1 MKKRFVMYHIII
13 NPASRTGKGI
23 TLWKDVI
30 APALQKEDV
39 SYRTYLSEKPG
50 DIAAIAGDV
59 YRTEKERPLYFI
71 VLGGDGSV
79 NEFLQG
85 LPDTKDVILGYIPTG
100 SSNDLARDLG
110 FSKKPADNLDR
121 ILHTGSPRWMDLGTA
136 VLADGTIRRFANSCG
151 IGFDAAVCEQ
161 TNRSKMKKF
170 MNKIGLGKLSYLG
183 IALMQLFAAKK
194 VSATLT
200 LHDKEPIE
208 IKNMLFTAGMIHR
221 FSGGGFMFGPTAND
235 NDGVLDLCEVGDIPK
250 LLVLCALPTA
260 FWGKHFIFSGVNAHT
275 ADSYSIK
282 TNSPMWVQTDGEVI
296 GKTDRITIR
305 CEKHAIQII
314 V

>member
-1 MKKRFVMYHIII
+1 MYHIII
-13 NPASRTGKGI
+13 NPASCTDNGI
-23 TLWKDVI
+23 ILWEKIV
-30 APALQKEDV
+30 APALQKENV
-39 SYRTYLSEKPG
+39 SYRTYLSEKAG
-50 DIAAIAGDV
+50 EIATIAKDIYI
-59 YRTEKERPLYFI
+59 TEKERPLHYI

-85 LPDTKDVILGYIPTG
+85 IPDTKDVILGYIPTG

-110 FSKKPADNLDR
+110 FSKNPTENLKR
-121 ILHTGSPRWMDLGTA
+121 ILYTGTPRWMDLGTA

-161 TNRSKMKKF
+161 TNRSKVKRF
-170 MNKIGLGKLSYLG
+170 MNRIGLGKLSYLG

-200 LHDKEPIE
+200 LKGKEPIE

-221 FSGGGFMFGPTAND
+221 YSGGGFMFAPNAND
-235 NDGVLDLCEVGDIPK
+235 SDGLLELCEVGDIPK

-275 ADSYSIK
+275 TDSYTIH
-282 TNSPMWVQTDGEVI
+282 TTAPMWVQTDGEVI
-296 GKTDRITIR
+296 GKTNQITIS
-305 CEKHAIQII
+305 CEKHAIRII